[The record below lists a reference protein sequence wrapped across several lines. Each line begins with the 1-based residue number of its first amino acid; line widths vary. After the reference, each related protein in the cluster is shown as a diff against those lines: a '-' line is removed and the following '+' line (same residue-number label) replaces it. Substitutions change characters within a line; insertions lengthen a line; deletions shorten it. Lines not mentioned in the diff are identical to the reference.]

1 MFGTSKLSKDAKS
14 APTGDVVAEAYDP
27 NPAVYE
33 RLGVEP
39 PKAPEHK
46 LPEKRALLE
55 KTMIAAKDRGMQVY
69 CMYADGGGGPGG
81 DGHHLHDERTL
92 ASRLAR
98 MVDTLEH
105 FPMADG
111 AVMDGPEWGYEMA
124 PHHMNHRSYF
134 FNDLPDSVAP
144 MAKDLGYD
152 YQAMVGARDR
162 LLDLFHNL
170 DPVRIRAH
178 ARGGLVG
185 AHRMLGADP
194 DLMAWL
200 SFRVDSLTRY
210 FRRIRE
216 GLAAELDRPIRLG
229 CGPRSAAFAP
239 LCGYDF
245 VELAQFMDFLLP
257 KHYFFHRGF
266 DGFVGT
272 VYRYSQTLIEW
283 NPGLTVADTLFSE
296 HGYAGTRLEDIA
308 AVVPCSM
315 SAIYDRF
322 SSKEQLLL
330 YMHRQGTEEA
340 IAMIDQIQPVAAP
353 DSDLREALPGAL
365 QVGLEMI
372 RQFRGRRRAVL
383 ERMHADP
390 VLLELELELREA
402 LVESGRRFLLA
413 YRHQI
418 KHPDPELAAAQAM
431 RLMILLT
438 EERQAPISAPKEL
451 QLDDGIFVQEACR
464 MVLGYLRIPP
474 ID

>member
-1 MFGTSKLSKDAKS
+1 MDVMRDLESVMDDHERILDAWGEGGVDGVVFGPLVFGTSKLSKDAKS

-134 FNDLPDSVAP
+134 FNDLPESVAP

-152 YQAMVGARDR
+152 YQAMVAARDR

-185 AHRMLGADP
+185 AHRMLGADS

-283 NPGLTVADTLFSE
+283 NPGLTVADTLEIVQSLFGIVLPGVE
-296 HGYAGTRLEDIA
+296 EMPDFELALTPEFFEQVVAQETRRAIA
-308 AVVPCSM
+308 AVDDPERIVPWLDTGRFPHDGDPM
-315 SAIYDRF
+315 SSRDL
-322 SSKEQLLL
+322 KMLLDAA
-330 YMHRQGTEEA
+330 EEA
-340 IAMIDQIQPVAAP
+340 
-353 DSDLREALPGAL
+353 
-365 QVGLEMI
+365 GL
-372 RQFRGRRRAVL
+372 
-383 ERMHADP
+383 
-390 VLLELELELREA
+390 
-402 LVESGRRFLLA
+402 RRFN
-413 YRHQI
+413 YHHQGNLSAGEWVVI
-418 KHPDPELAAAQAM
+418 SDKCGKRWDPRTSDWE
-431 RLMILLT
+431 
-438 EERQAPISAPKEL
+438 PV
-451 QLDDGIFVQEACR
+451 DDL
-464 MVLGYLRIPP
+464 VL
-474 ID
+474 

>member
-1 MFGTSKLSKDAKS
+1 MDVMRDLESVMDDHERILDAWAEGGVDGVVFGPLVFGTSKLAKDTKA
-14 APTGDVVAEAYDP
+14 APTGDVVAESYDP

-39 PKAPEHK
+39 PPAPEHK

-69 CMYADGGGGPGG
+69 CMYADGGAGPGG
-81 DGHHLHDERTL
+81 DGHHLHDDRTL
-92 ASRLAR
+92 ASRVAR

-124 PHHMNHRSYF
+124 PHHMDHRSYF
-134 FNDLPDSVAP
+134 FNDLPESVAP
-144 MAKDLGYD
+144 MAQYLGYD
-152 YQAMVGARDR
+152 YQAMVAARDR
-162 LLDLFHNL
+162 LHIRFHNL
-170 DPVRIRAH
+170 DPMHIRAH

-185 AHRMLGADP
+185 AHRMLGGDP

-216 GLAAELDRPIRLG
+216 SVAAELDRPVRLG

-283 NPGLTVADTLFSE
+283 NPDLTVADTLEIVQSLFGIVLPGVEDMLDFESALTPE
-296 HGYAGTRLEDIA
+296 FFEQVVTQETRRAIA
-308 AVVPCSM
+308 SVDDPERIVPWLDTGRFPHDGDPM
-315 SAIYDRF
+315 SARDL
-322 SSKEQLLL
+322 KMLLDAA
-330 YMHRQGTEEA
+330 EEA
-340 IAMIDQIQPVAAP
+340 GLRRFNYHHQGNLSAGEWVVI
-353 DSDLREALPGAL
+353 SDKCGKRW
-365 QVGLEMI
+365 
-372 RQFRGRRRAVL
+372 
-383 ERMHADP
+383 DP
-390 VLLELELELREA
+390 RSSDWEPTDA
-402 LVESGRRFLLA
+402 LVL
-413 YRHQI
+413 
-418 KHPDPELAAAQAM
+418 
-431 RLMILLT
+431 
-438 EERQAPISAPKEL
+438 
-451 QLDDGIFVQEACR
+451 
-464 MVLGYLRIPP
+464 
-474 ID
+474 

>member
-1 MFGTSKLSKDAKS
+1 MKLWMDVMRDLESVMDDHERILDAWGEGGVDGVVFGPLVFGTSKLSKDAKS
-14 APTGDVVAEAYDP
+14 APTGDVVSEAYDP

-134 FNDLPDSVAP
+134 FNDLPESVAP

-152 YQAMVGARDR
+152 YQAMVAARDR

-185 AHRMLGADP
+185 AHRMLGADS

-283 NPGLTVADTLFSE
+283 NPGLTVADTLEIVQSLFGIVLPGVE
-296 HGYAGTRLEDIA
+296 EMPDFELALTPEFFEQVVAQETRRAIA
-308 AVVPCSM
+308 AVDDPERIVPWLDTGRFPHDGDPM
-315 SAIYDRF
+315 SSRDL
-322 SSKEQLLL
+322 KMLLDAA
-330 YMHRQGTEEA
+330 EEA
-340 IAMIDQIQPVAAP
+340 
-353 DSDLREALPGAL
+353 
-365 QVGLEMI
+365 GL
-372 RQFRGRRRAVL
+372 
-383 ERMHADP
+383 
-390 VLLELELELREA
+390 
-402 LVESGRRFLLA
+402 RRFN
-413 YRHQI
+413 YHHQGNLSAGEWVVI
-418 KHPDPELAAAQAM
+418 SDKCGKRWDPRTSDWE
-431 RLMILLT
+431 
-438 EERQAPISAPKEL
+438 PV
-451 QLDDGIFVQEACR
+451 DDL
-464 MVLGYLRIPP
+464 VL
-474 ID
+474 